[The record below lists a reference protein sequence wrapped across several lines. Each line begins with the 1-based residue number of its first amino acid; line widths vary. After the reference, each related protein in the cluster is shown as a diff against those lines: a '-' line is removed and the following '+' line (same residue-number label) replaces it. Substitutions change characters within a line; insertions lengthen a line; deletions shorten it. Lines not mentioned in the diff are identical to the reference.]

1 MINLTYIWH
10 DCFLLESDEATVL
23 FDYYRDGDASSP
35 IAEPEFLTA
44 LRADKP
50 LYIVVSHHHK
60 DHFTRQIFGWKHIV
74 GEVHYILS
82 RDTEKSI
89 RHLLRPDSMY
99 RGVKPDSEQVTVL
112 RPGES
117 YSDGRLTV
125 RAFGSTDIG
134 NSYMVEIEGNRI
146 FHAGDLNAWIWKDES
161 TPAEVA
167 AAIRDFMKVLE
178 TVRGECGERIDL
190 AMFPVDSRIGRDYWE
205 GAARFV
211 RFFDVGV
218 FVPMHF
224 CLAGNA
230 GQMIER
236 VSDARSFSRYA
247 NPDRGIYVALQTPY
261 EKLALS
267 SVGTAE

>member
-10 DCFLLESDEATVL
+10 DCFLMEGDDVTVL
-23 FDYYRDGDASSP
+23 FDYYRDGDALRP
-35 IAEPEFLTA
+35 IAEPEFLSM
-44 LRADKP
+44 LRRDKP
-50 LYIVVSHHHK
+50 LYIIVSHHHK
-60 DHFTRQIFGWKHIV
+60 DHFTRQIFSWKHIV
-74 GEVHYILS
+74 DKVHYILS

-89 RHLLRPDSMY
+89 RHLLRSDSMY

-112 RPGES
+112 CPGET
-117 YSDGRLTV
+117 YNDGILTV
-125 RAFGSTDIG
+125 SAFGSTDIG
-134 NSYMVEIEGNRI
+134 NSYMLEIEGKRV
-146 FHAGDLNAWIWKDES
+146 FHAGDLNVWIWKDES
-161 TPAEVA
+161 TRGEVA

-178 TVRGECGERIDL
+178 TVRDACGEEIEL

-211 RFFDVGV
+211 RYFNVGV

-224 CLAGNA
+224 CLADNA
-230 GQMIER
+230 EQMIER

-267 SVGTAE
+267 TAEDVK